1 MCFDDSL
8 NVIAILRISNDTGKG
23 VGPRFKTGSRT
34 YSKFGPPI
42 LHLLADGSV
51 VTWGHPNNGG
61 DCSPVEHE
69 LKNVHQIMLQDV
81 RLPQFW
87 RMDRSL
93 HGAIQITVVTAPWFK
108 NSSRQKA
115 QKVEATDS
123 AFAAILAD
131 GTVIT
136 WDDADCGSDCSPVEH
151 QLQNVQ
157 QVQGTGRAFA
167 AILANG

>member
-1 MCFDDSL
+1 VCSRVGQWFGRCLGACGGDSSSVQDRL
-8 NVIAILRISNDTGKG
+8 QNVQ
-23 VGPRFKTGSRT
+23 
-34 YSKFGPPI
+34 KFGPPI

-61 DCSPVEHE
+61 DCSPVDHE

-131 GTVIT
+131 GTVII
-136 WDDADCGSDCSPVEH
+136 WGDADCGSDCSPVQH